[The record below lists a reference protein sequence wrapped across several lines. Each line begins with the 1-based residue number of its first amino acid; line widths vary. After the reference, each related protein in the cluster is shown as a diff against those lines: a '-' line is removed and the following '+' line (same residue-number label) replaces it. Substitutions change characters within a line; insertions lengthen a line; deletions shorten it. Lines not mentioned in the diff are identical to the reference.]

1 MASVTQSIRDAL
13 EGGSPEN
20 ILLKR
25 GYDTTGDGKWSRTGT
40 HGTVE
45 FESAKEAKE
54 YDDKNNKLKKKL
66 AKP

>member
-13 EGGSPEN
+13 EGGSPEK
-20 ILLKR
+20 ILMNR
-25 GYDTTGDGKWSRTGT
+25 GYENTDDGKWSKSDA

-45 FESAKEAKE
+45 FASAKEAKE